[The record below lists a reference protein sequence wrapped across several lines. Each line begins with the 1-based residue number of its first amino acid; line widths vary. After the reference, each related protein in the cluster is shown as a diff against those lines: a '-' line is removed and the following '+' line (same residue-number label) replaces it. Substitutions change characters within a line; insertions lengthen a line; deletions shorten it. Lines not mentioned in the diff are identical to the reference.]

1 MISIISKKI
10 KENRG
15 SVEFIESSL
24 LMPFLFLLLSLLF
37 IISLKT
43 INKSI
48 ASENIY
54 YKTSIIMDQVSED
67 FEIWKKIDQNL
78 LTNAEID
85 LNTKL
90 SRLSQNPI
98 DLKSSENMFKNT
110 ISVSQDSVDNK
121 YNFSKVYLID
131 SKRKIDFVN
140 FLYEEFKEKE
150 IEGIKLG
157 DIFTSKN
164 PLIEKMVGN

>member
-1 MISIISKKI
+1 MISIISRKI

-43 INKSI
+43 VNKSI

-67 FEIWKKIDQNL
+67 FEIWKKIDQKL

-90 SRLSQNPI
+90 SRLSQKPI
-98 DLKSSENMFKNT
+98 DLESKENMFKNT
-110 ISVSQDSVDNK
+110 ISVSQDSEANK
-121 YNFSKVYLID
+121 YLSLIH
-131 SKRKIDFVN
+131 I
-140 FLYEEFKEKE
+140 
-150 IEGIKLG
+150 
-157 DIFTSKN
+157 
-164 PLIEKMVGN
+164 

>member
-10 KENRG
+10 KENKG
-15 SVEFIESSL
+15 SAELIESSL

-43 INKSI
+43 VNKAI

-54 YKTSIIMDQVSED
+54 YKTSIVMDQVSEE
-67 FEIWKKIDQNL
+67 FEIWKKIDPKL
-78 LTNAEID
+78 LTSTEID

-98 DLKSSENMFKNT
+98 DLKSKENMFKNT
-110 ISVSQDSVDNK
+110 ISVSQDSVSNK
-121 YNFSKVYLID
+121 YNFSKLYLID
-131 SKRKIDFVN
+131 SKRKIDFIN
-140 FLYEEFKEKE
+140 FIYEEFKEKE
-150 IEGIKLG
+150 IEGVKLN

>member
-1 MISIISKKI
+1 MISIISRKI

-43 INKSI
+43 VNKSI

-67 FEIWKKIDQNL
+67 FEIWKKIDQKL

-90 SRLSQNPI
+90 SRLSQKPI
-98 DLKSSENMFKNT
+98 DLESKENMFKNT
-110 ISVSQDSVDNK
+110 ISVSQDSEANK
-121 YNFSKVYLID
+121 YNFSKLYLID

-140 FLYEEFKEKE
+140 FIYKEFNDKE
-150 IEGIKLG
+150 IGGIKLS

-164 PLIEKMVGN
+164 PLIEKMVGR

>member
-1 MISIISKKI
+1 
-10 KENRG
+10 
-15 SVEFIESSL
+15 
-24 LMPFLFLLLSLLF
+24 MPFLFLLLSLLF

-43 INKSI
+43 VNKSI

-67 FEIWKKIDQNL
+67 FEIWKKIDQKL

-90 SRLSQNPI
+90 SRLSQKPI
-98 DLKSSENMFKNT
+98 DLESKENMFKNT
-110 ISVSQDSVDNK
+110 ISVSQDSEANK
-121 YNFSKVYLID
+121 YNFSKLYLID

-140 FLYEEFKEKE
+140 FIYKEFNDKE
-150 IEGIKLG
+150 IGGIKLS

-164 PLIEKMVGN
+164 PLIEKMVGR

>member
-67 FEIWKKIDQNL
+67 FEIWKKIDQKL

-98 DLKSSENMFKNT
+98 DLKISENMFKNT
-110 ISVSQDSVDNK
+110 ISVSQDSVANK